1 MIMKNLKVIFMG
13 TPDFAVP
20 ILTELIDKTKV
31 VLVVT
36 QPDKLVGRKQILTP
50 SPIKKVALE
59 KKIPLFQP
67 NKIREEFDTILNTEA
82 DIIITCAYGQII
94 PKSILYYPKLGCI
107 NVHASLLPKYRGGAP
122 IHWCLINGDEKTG
135 ITIMYMA
142 EKMDNGDI
150 ITQKDYKIEPSDNVG
165 TLHEKLS
172 EIGAQLLIQT
182 LPSIINGTN
191 QKIAQEESNVT
202 YAYNIKREEE
212 RLDFKKTGKEVINQI
227 RGLNPWPLANFLLE
241 NQEYKV
247 LEARFLKKEHKE
259 EIGKII
265 EITKQNFGIT
275 CQDGILYIEK
285 IKPFGKK
292 EMVIKDYLNGIN
304 KEEIINKVV
313 NKED

>member
-1 MIMKNLKVIFMG
+1 MG

-20 ILTELIDKTKV
+20 ILKELIDKTKV

-50 SPIKKVALE
+50 SPIKKLALE

-67 NKIREEFDTILNTEA
+67 NKIREEFDTILNTDA

-94 PKSILYYPKLGCI
+94 PKSILDYPKLGCI

-212 RLDFKKTGKEVINQI
+212 RLDFKKTGKEIINQI

>member
-1 MIMKNLKVIFMG
+1 MG

-20 ILTELIDKTKV
+20 ILKELIDKTKV

-50 SPIKKVALE
+50 SPIKKLALE

-67 NKIREEFDTILNTEA
+67 NKIREEFDTILNTDA

-94 PKSILYYPKLGCI
+94 PKSILDYPKLGCI

>member
-1 MIMKNLKVIFMG
+1 MG

-20 ILTELIDKTKV
+20 ILKELIDKTKV

-50 SPIKKVALE
+50 SPIKKLALE

-67 NKIREEFDTILNTEA
+67 NKIREEFDTILNTDA

-94 PKSILYYPKLGCI
+94 PKSILDYPKLGCI

-304 KEEIINKVV
+304 KVV

>member
-1 MIMKNLKVIFMG
+1 MG

-20 ILTELIDKTKV
+20 ILKELIDKTKV

-50 SPIKKVALE
+50 SPIKKLALE

-67 NKIREEFDTILNTEA
+67 NKIREEFDTILNTDA

-94 PKSILYYPKLGCI
+94 PKSILDYPKLGCI

-212 RLDFKKTGKEVINQI
+212 RLDFKKTGKEIINQI

-247 LEARFLKKEHKE
+247 LAARFLKKEHKE

>member
-1 MIMKNLKVIFMG
+1 MG

-20 ILTELIDKTKV
+20 ILKELIDKTKV

-50 SPIKKVALE
+50 SPIKKLALE

-67 NKIREEFDTILNTEA
+67 NKIREEFDTILNMDA

-94 PKSILYYPKLGCI
+94 PKSILDYPKLGCI

-212 RLDFKKTGKEVINQI
+212 RLDFKKTGKEIINQI

-275 CQDGILYIEK
+275 CQDGIFYIEK

>member
-1 MIMKNLKVIFMG
+1 MKNLKVIFMG

-20 ILTELIDKTKV
+20 VLQKLIENTNV

-50 SPIKKVALE
+50 TPIKKLALE
-59 KKIPLFQP
+59 HSIPVFQP
-67 NKIREEFDTILNTEA
+67 TKIRQEYDVILNTKA

-94 PKSILYYPKLGCI
+94 PKEILDYPRLGCI

-122 IHWCLINGDEKTG
+122 IHWSLINGEEETG

-313 NKED
+313 NKEG